1 MSDAEL
7 PQMPDLG
14 QLLQQAQA
22 MQQQLVEAQEAIAE
36 QEVEGESGGGVVR
49 ISATGGGEFV
59 SVHID
64 ASVLADGDASMV
76 EDLVLAALHDVSD
89 KVQELNASALGGL
102 SGLTG
107 LLG

>member
-1 MSDAEL
+1 MSDQ

-14 QLLQQAQA
+14 ELLRQAQE
-22 MQQQLVEAQEAIAE
+22 MQAQLVEAQSAIAE
-36 QEVEGESGGGVVR
+36 QEVEGVSGGGAVR
-49 ISATGGGEFV
+49 IIATGGLEFV

-64 ASVLADGDASMV
+64 PDALADGDASMI
-76 EDLVLAALHDVSD
+76 EDLVLAALHDVVD
-89 KVQELNASALGGL
+89 KANELNTNALGGL

>member
-1 MSDAEL
+1 MTDNT

-14 QLLQQAQA
+14 ELLQQAQA
-22 MQQQLVEAQEAIAE
+22 MQAQLAEAQAAVAE
-36 QEVEGESGGGVVR
+36 QELEGVSGGGAVR
-49 ISATGGGEFV
+49 IVATGGLEFR

-64 ASVLADGDASMV
+64 PGALADGDPSMV
-76 EDLVLAALHDVSD
+76 EDLILAALHDVVE
-89 KVQELNASALGGL
+89 KANALNADALGGL

>member
-1 MSDAEL
+1 MSDT

-14 QLLQQAQA
+14 ELLKQAQA
-22 MQQQLVEAQEAIAE
+22 MQAQLVEAQSAVAE
-36 QEVEGESGGGVVR
+36 QEVEGASGGGAVR
-49 ISATGGGEFV
+49 IVATGGLEFL

-64 ASVLADGDASMV
+64 PKALTDGDPSMV
-76 EDLVLAALHDVSD
+76 EDLVLAALHDLVD
-89 KVQELNASALGGL
+89 KCNELNASALGGL

>member
-1 MSDAEL
+1 MSDA

-14 QLLQQAQA
+14 ELLKQAQA
-22 MQQQLVEAQEAIAE
+22 MQQQLVEAQSNIAE
-36 QEVEGESGGGVVR
+36 QEVTGESGGGVVR
-49 ISATGGGEFV
+49 IVATGGGEFV

-64 ASVLADGDASMV
+64 PQVFADGDASMV

-89 KVQELNASALGGL
+89 KVQELNANALGGL
-102 SGLTG
+102 TGLTG